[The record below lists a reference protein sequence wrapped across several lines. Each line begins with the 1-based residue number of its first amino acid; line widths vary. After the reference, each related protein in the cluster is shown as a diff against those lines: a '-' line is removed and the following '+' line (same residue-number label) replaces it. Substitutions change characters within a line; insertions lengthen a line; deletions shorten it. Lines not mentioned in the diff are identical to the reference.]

1 MHNRDAVFLEDLCPK
16 LRNRRWRKSLHEFTC
31 NSCIYCGKTSES
43 IDHVLP
49 RSRGGLSITEN
60 CVPACLSCNGS
71 KTDNDAFEWYR
82 KQRFYDPRRSMAI
95 RAWTEGD
102 IRLALRLLKW
112 AQPKP
117 IESFKNSKSKLN
129 VDYSWQAA

>member
-16 LRNRRWRKSLHEFTC
+16 LRNRRWRKSLHEFTG

-43 IDHVLP
+43 IDHVIP

-60 CVPACLSCNGS
+60 CVPACLPCNGS

-117 IESFKNSKSKLN
+117 IEKLKNSKSKLH

>member
-16 LRNRRWRKSLHEFTC
+16 LRNRRWRKSLHEFTG
-31 NSCIYCGKTSES
+31 NNCIYCGKTSES

>member
-1 MHNRDAVFLEDLCPK
+1 M
-16 LRNRRWRKSLHEFTC
+16 
-31 NSCIYCGKTSES
+31 
-43 IDHVLP
+43 
-49 RSRGGLSITEN
+49 SITEN

-71 KTDNDAFEWYR
+71 KTDNDAFDWYR

-112 AQPKP
+112 AQPKQ
-117 IESFKNSKSKLN
+117 NKSLEKQKSRSN
-129 VDYSWQAA
+129 EDYSWQAA